1 MFRAHANFPDKDTKR
16 PTKKAARIL
25 LAVMMTILV
34 VSMIFLLSLTPA
46 NATGYDMARCQV
58 GPHPHNLRIFTK
70 GQVLNK
76 EREISIRSIYTTTTG
91 EVRLVL
97 TNSDD
102 VALSGVPC
110 ILSDSLEAIDLVTKP
125 SK

>member
-1 MFRAHANFPDKDTKR
+1 MFRAHANFPDKDAKK
-16 PTKKAARIL
+16 PTKKVARIL
-25 LAVMMTILV
+25 LAVTMIILV
-34 VSMIFLLSLTPA
+34 VSLIFLLSLTSA
-46 NATGYDMARCQV
+46 NATGYDIARCQV
-58 GPHPHNLRIFTK
+58 GPHPHNLRIFIK

-76 EREISIRSIYTTTTG
+76 EREINIQSIYTTTTG

-110 ILSDSLEAIDLVTKP
+110 ILSDSLEAIDLITKP
-125 SK
+125 SE